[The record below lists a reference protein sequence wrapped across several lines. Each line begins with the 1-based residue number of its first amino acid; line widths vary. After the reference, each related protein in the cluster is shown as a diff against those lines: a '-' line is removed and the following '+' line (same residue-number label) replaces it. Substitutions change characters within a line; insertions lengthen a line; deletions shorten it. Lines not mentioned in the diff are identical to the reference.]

1 MKKKEEKHHKK
12 EKEEKSKRHT
22 EDAELKQKESEAK
35 DEGEKEIKIEDKNDV
50 QVDKDEIIAKLS
62 EEVDSL
68 KETLLRKVAEFENYK
83 RRTEKEISEMLKYAA
98 KDFILEMLNVYN
110 DFHRSLEH
118 IKDAKDI
125 NAIKAGLEMVF
136 DKFSKALKNQGVEK
150 MEAKGKEFDFN
161 LHEALMRQPS
171 AEVPDGTVLE
181 EIEPG
186 YTYKD
191 KVLKHAKV
199 IVSQE
204 VEEKE
209 EKEN

>member
-1 MKKKEEKHHKK
+1 MKKKEEKHHKTK
-12 EKEEKSKRHT
+12 EQKNKEHHKDEKV
-22 EDAELKQKESEAK
+22 KQKETEAK
-35 DEGEKEIKIEDKNDV
+35 EEIKIEDKNDV
-50 QVDKDEIIAKLS
+50 SIDKDEIIAKLQ
-62 EEVDSL
+62 EENDSL

-83 RRTEKEISEMLKYAA
+83 RRTENEISEMLKYAA
-98 KDFILEMLNVYN
+98 QDFILKMLDVYN

-136 DKFSKALKNQGVEK
+136 DKFSKALKDQGVEK
-150 MEAKGKEFDFN
+150 MEVKGKEFDFN
-161 LHEALMRQPS
+161 FHDALMQQPS
-171 AEVPDGTVLE
+171 ADVPDGTVLE

-199 IVSQE
+199 IVSQA
-204 VEEKE
+204 VEQKE
-209 EKEN
+209 ETEN

>member
-1 MKKKEEKHHKK
+1 MKKKEEK
-12 EKEEKSKRHT
+12 SN
-22 EDAELKQKESEAK
+22 KQKERNVKEHHK
-35 DEGEKEIKIEDKNDV
+35 EEEIKHEHEEAEANEIKEPKDKNDV
-50 QVDKDEIIAKLS
+50 NVDKDEIIAKLQ
-62 EEVDSL
+62 EEIDSL

-83 RRTEKEISEMLKYAA
+83 RRTENEISEMLKYAA
-98 KDFILEMLNVYN
+98 QDFILEMLNVYN

-150 MEAKGKEFDFN
+150 MDVKGKEFDFN
-161 LHEALMRQPS
+161 FHDALMQQPS
-171 AEVPDGTVLE
+171 ADVPDGTVLE

-191 KVLKHAKV
+191 KVIKHAKV

-204 VEEKE
+204 AEQKE
-209 EKEN
+209 ETEN

>member
-1 MKKKEEKHHKK
+1 MRKKEEKNHKRKEQEANERRK
-12 EKEEKSKRHT
+12 EKETVQT
-22 EDAELKQKESEAK
+22 ETGVDAE
-35 DEGEKEIKIEDKNDV
+35 EKKKTSDKNDV
-50 QVDKDEIIAKLS
+50 NVSKDEIISKLK
-62 EEVDSL
+62 EENEAL

-83 RRTEKEISEMLKYAA
+83 RRTENEISEMLKYAA
-98 KDFILEMLNVYN
+98 QEFILEMLNVYN
-110 DFHRSLEH
+110 DLRRSLEH

-136 DKFSKALKNQGVEK
+136 DKFSKALKNQGVER
-150 MEAKGKEFDFN
+150 MEVKGKEFDFN
-161 LHEALMRQPS
+161 FHDALMQRPS

-186 YTYKD
+186 YIYKD

-204 VEEKE
+204 VEQKE
-209 EKEN
+209 ETEN

>member
-98 KDFILEMLNVYN
+98 QDFILEMLNVYN